1 MDFGGL
7 AEVYGVRSSSSS
19 RILDCL
25 QSGQIYKRN
34 LGQNENVFL
43 VQGVI
48 NKFIT

>member
-1 MDFGGL
+1 MLDIWDSLGDSL
-7 AEVYGVRSSSSS
+7 AHCLG
-19 RILDCL
+19 DCL